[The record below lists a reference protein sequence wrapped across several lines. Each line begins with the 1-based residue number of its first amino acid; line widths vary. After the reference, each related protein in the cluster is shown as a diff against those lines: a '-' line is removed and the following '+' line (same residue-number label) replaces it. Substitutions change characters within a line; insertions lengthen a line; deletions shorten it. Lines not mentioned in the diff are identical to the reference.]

1 MDRNSIIGTVLI
13 CILMF
18 GWFWYI
24 SPSKEE
30 IAKRRTQDSLALAE
44 KKRSDSLSA
53 STVKTRENS
62 GQKTL
67 VLPSDSAKAAFLE
80 NKYDV
85 FAKAAEGK
93 DEIIILENE
102 KIKVNVC
109 KKGGRVCSVE
119 LKEYVTHDKRPLIL
133 FDKDSSYFGL
143 SFATENNRII
153 HTAELF
159 FDAIRELSD
168 STQKLFMRLYANADS
183 TGKSE
188 QYIEF
193 EYSLPK
199 NDYMLKANLNFKN
212 LHGIVASNISEGL
225 DLKWTM
231 KTLSQEMDLTAQ
243 RHNSTVYYKYL
254 DETPDYINEMNDVT
268 MPLTASI
275 KWIAFKQQ
283 FFTSVLI
290 AEDLFK
296 KTEAEVTS
304 VNETGSQKYVK
315 SFSASLK
322 VPFAHQPSESFA
334 MSFYFGPNHY
344 QTLKKYDLDL
354 ERQIALG
361 WSFAPV
367 GWVNRFLV
375 IPVFNFLDGFNLNYG
390 IIILCLTVVFK
401 ILLFPI
407 AWKTYLSSAKM
418 RVLKPE
424 IDELNKK
431 YEKEDPMKKQQ
442 ALMALYRKAG
452 VNPLAGCIPA
462 MLQIPILLALFRFFP
477 TSIELRQ
484 QGFWWTHDLS
494 TYDSIWTFGK
504 IPVID
509 FIYGD
514 HVSAWALLCTITTL
528 IYTWMNSQ
536 LMTGAQSEQ
545 MPGMKYLMYFMPVLF
560 LPFLNQFSAGLSY
573 YYTLSNIISF
583 GQMWAIR
590 KFMVDEQKLRAKIAE
605 HMQKP
610 PKAPSP
616 FEQKLRKRL
625 EEIQKRRNGIPQKKV
640 K

>member
-24 SPSKEE
+24 SPSQQE
-30 IAKRRTQDSLALAE
+30 IAKRKIQDSLALAE
-44 KKRSDSLSA
+44 KKRTDSIVTTTAKAQEIL
-53 STVKTRENS
+53 

-67 VLPSDSAKAAFLE
+67 VTSSDSAKAVVLA

-93 DEIIILENE
+93 DEIITLENE
-102 KIKVNVC
+102 KIKVSIC

-133 FDKDSSYFGL
+133 FDKDSSYFGF
-143 SFATENNRII
+143 SFATENNRVI

-159 FDAIRELSD
+159 FDAVRELSD

-193 EYSLPK
+193 EYSLAK
-199 NDYMLKANLNFKN
+199 NDYMLEANLNFKN
-212 LHGIVASNISEGL
+212 LHGIIASNISEGL
-225 DLKWTM
+225 DLKWAM

-254 DETPDYINEMNDVT
+254 DETPDYINEMDDET
-268 MPLTASI
+268 IPLTASI

-290 AEDLFK
+290 AGDLFK

-304 VNETGSQKYVK
+304 INEKTSQKYVK
-315 SFSASLK
+315 FLGVSLK
-322 VPFAHQPSESFA
+322 VPFAHQPLESFP
-334 MSFYFGPNHY
+334 MRFYFGPNHY

-375 IPVFNFLDGFNLNYG
+375 IPIFNFLDSFNLNYG
-390 IIILCLTVVFK
+390 IIILCLTLVFK
-401 ILLFPI
+401 TLLFPI
-407 AWKTYLSSAKM
+407 AWKTYVSSAKM
-418 RVLKPE
+418 RVLQPE

-462 MLQIPILLALFRFFP
+462 LLQIPILLALFRFFP
-477 TSIELRQ
+477 ASIELRQ

-536 LMTGAQSEQ
+536 MMTGAQGQQ
-545 MPGMKYLMYFMPVLF
+545 MPGMKYIMYFMPVLF

-590 KFMVDEQKLRAKIAE
+590 KFMVDEKKLRTKIAE
-605 HMQKP
+605 HMKKP
-610 PKAPSP
+610 PKTLSP
-616 FEQKLRKRL
+616 FQQKLQKRL
-625 EEIQKRRNGIPQKKV
+625 EEMQKQRNGIVRKKV